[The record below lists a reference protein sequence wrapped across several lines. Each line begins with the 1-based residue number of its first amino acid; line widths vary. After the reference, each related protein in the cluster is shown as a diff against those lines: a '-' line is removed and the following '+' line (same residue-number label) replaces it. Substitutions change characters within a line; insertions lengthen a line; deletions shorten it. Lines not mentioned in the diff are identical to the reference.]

1 MKRKE
6 SCPLQTTALEE
17 KIKQLSADYIYEQ
30 AVGSLLLML
39 MSAMEDVEKGDTP
52 LPYTIHEDLLA
63 IKKDI
68 RSYLLSLEDILEGEQ
83 EDRAAALEACLAKK
97 EELLSIYETVYSYF
111 SQWNL
116 YSTLVSDQVA
126 LRKYKEEGI
135 EVENRLVFVFCG
147 LPCFHG
153 KRQQPAGTEKLH
165 GSDFEMPAFAYGT

>member
-1 MKRKE
+1 M
-6 SCPLQTTALEE
+6 QTTALEE

-39 MSAMEDVEKGDTP
+39 MSAMEDVEKGDAP

-83 EDRAAALEACLAKK
+83 EDRAAALEACMAKK

-116 YSTLVSDQVA
+116 YSTGQRSS
-126 LRKYKEEGI
+126 
-135 EVENRLVFVFCG
+135 C
-147 LPCFHG
+147 
-153 KRQQPAGTEKLH
+153 PAQI
-165 GSDFEMPAFAYGT
+165 

>member
-1 MKRKE
+1 M
-6 SCPLQTTALEE
+6 QTTALEE

-39 MSAMEDVEKGDTP
+39 MSAMEDVEKGDAP

-97 EELLSIYETVYSYF
+97 KNCYPSMKPFTATSPSGI
-111 SQWNL
+111 
-116 YSTLVSDQVA
+116 STPHWSA
-126 LRKYKEEGI
+126 IK
-135 EVENRLVFVFCG
+135 
-147 LPCFHG
+147 LPCANI
-153 KRQQPAGTEKLH
+153 KKKASK
-165 GSDFEMPAFAYGT
+165 

>member
-39 MSAMEDVEKGDTP
+39 MSAMEDVEKGDAP

-68 RSYLLSLEDILEGEQ
+68 RSYLLSLEDLLEGEQ
-83 EDRAAALEACLAKK
+83 ETAQLLWKPAWQKK
-97 EELLSIYETVYSYF
+97 KNCYPSMKPFTATSPSGISI
-111 SQWNL
+111 
-116 YSTLVSDQVA
+116 
-126 LRKYKEEGI
+126 
-135 EVENRLVFVFCG
+135 
-147 LPCFHG
+147 PH
-153 KRQQPAGTEKLH
+153 
-165 GSDFEMPAFAYGT
+165 